1 VDLAQFGLLA
11 GAGLLAGGI
20 NSVAGGGSLVSFP
33 ALLAAGYPGVPANV
47 TNTVA
52 LWPGYAGSVL
62 GFRPELVGQG
72 RRAIVF
78 SVTSI
83 VGAVAGCVLLLATPG
98 KVFDALVPGLVLAAC
113 ALLAAQPWAARLVS
127 KRTAAGG
134 GRWHAVWLHGG
145 LFLGGVYGAYFGA
158 GLGVMLLGILGVFVP
173 ERLNRVNA
181 VRAVLSLVINTVALL
196 AFALFG
202 PVRWGAVAV
211 MATASL
217 LGGYLGARVARRLSP
232 TVLRV
237 VVVAFGVV
245 VAVVLAVR

>member
-33 ALLAAGYPGVPANV
+33 ALLAAGYPGVAANV

-52 LWPGYAGSVL
+52 LWPGYLGSVV

-72 RRAIVF
+72 RRSIVF
-78 SVTSI
+78 SVTSV
-83 VGAVAGCVLLLATPG
+83 VGAVVGCVLLLATPG

-113 ALLAAQPWAARLVS
+113 ALLAAQPWAARLVARHS
-127 KRTAAGG
+127 AAGASG
-134 GRWHAVWLHGG
+134 WHGLWLHSG
-145 LFLGGVYGAYFGA
+145 LFVGGVYGAYFGA

-173 ERLNRVNA
+173 ERLTKVNA

-196 AFALFG
+196 VFALFG
-202 PVRWGAVAV
+202 PVRWDAVAV

-232 TVLRV
+232 TVLRIV
-237 VVVAFGVV
+237 VVTFGVA
-245 VAVVLAVR
+245 VAAVLALR